1 MLESVFNKSAGLQ
14 VYNFIKDSLQ
24 MVYFCK
30 YCEIFKNTYFEE
42 HLRTTAFLSFAFP
55 NTSPETHYKPSLYK
69 K

>member
-30 YCEIFKNTYFEE
+30 YCEIFKNTYFKE
-42 HLRTTAFLSFAFP
+42 HLQTTASAVP
-55 NTSPETHYKPSLYK
+55 K
-69 K
+69 